1 MFGTLHIQ
9 PEICYTNMKQVTY
22 GLSFEKKIWEAYVF
36 IPHKHIRITSRSLN
50 CWLRTQEEIYGHDF
64 HRNYQTSRGF
74 DRFLHFPRRNLE
86 ELLNTLALEF
96 CEILLCITRR
106 QATIITYQFS
116 IDFENRKKFRNIC
129 QSVRGIWTTQLRLN
143 ENSHIQWSWDRL
155 IHTWESGLRLMWKK

>member
-36 IPHKHIRITSRSLN
+36 IPHKHICITSRSLN
-50 CWLRTQEEIYGHDF
+50 CWFLNTGRDLW
-64 HRNYQTSRGF
+64 SRF
-74 DRFLHFPRRNLE
+74 SSQLSIFTRFRSIFPRRNLE